1 MNISR
6 YDPRVRVTAAFAYA
20 LVIAFS
26 DQFLTL
32 WIGLF
37 VSLGSLLL
45 VRRFN
50 RQTWHIL
57 LEINLFVLL
66 LFIFLPLSLPGTPAF
81 RISGWVWSYAGLLR
95 AAAIALKV
103 NAIML
108 MFMTLIMSMEPVQFG
123 LALQR
128 LGCPAKLSTMLFFT
142 IRYLDVIQDEYR
154 QLTKA
159 MKLRGFYPGYNRHTF
174 TTYGYL
180 IGMLLVKSLDRAER
194 VVQAMKCRGFRNRF
208 LSLTPLHFTRQDRAL
223 SVVYGALILLLI
235 SLEWF

>member
-1 MNISR
+1 MNISQ
-6 YDPRVRVTAAFAYA
+6 YDPRVRVIAAFVYA
-20 LVIAFS
+20 LAIAFS
-26 DQFLTL
+26 ENFLTL
-32 WIGLF
+32 GIGLF
-37 VSLGSLLL
+37 VSILCLLT
-45 VRRFN
+45 VRRLN
-50 RQTWHIL
+50 RQTGRTL
-57 LEINLFVLL
+57 FEINLFVLF
-66 LFIFLPLSLPGTPAF
+66 LFIFLPLSLPGTPMF
-81 RISGWVWSYAGLLR
+81 RFGGLVWSYAGLFR
-95 AAAIALKV
+95 AAAITLKV

-180 IGMLLVKSLDRAER
+180 VGMLLVKSLDRAER
-194 VVQAMKCRGFRNRF
+194 IVQAMKCRGFRNRF
-208 LSLTPLHFTRQDRAL
+208 LSLTPLHFTWQDRAL
-223 SVVYGALILLLI
+223 SVVFGALILLLL